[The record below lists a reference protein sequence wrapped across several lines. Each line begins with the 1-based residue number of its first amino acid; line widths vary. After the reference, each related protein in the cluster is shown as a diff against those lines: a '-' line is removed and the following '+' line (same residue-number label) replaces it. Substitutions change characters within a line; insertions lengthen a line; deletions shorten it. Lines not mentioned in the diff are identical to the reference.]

1 MTDLHHPTAR
11 TVIAE
16 IAEIAEALRERAE
29 ARRTQIPACTEAG
42 GHIDALTAKAGECE
56 AMAAFVAAYARFYPD
71 NGEGQP

>member
-11 TVIAE
+11 AV

-29 ARRTQIPACTEAG
+29 ARLAQIPACTEAG

-56 AMAAFVAAYARFYPD
+56 AMADFVAAYARFYPD